1 MFLVR
6 IVEWIASFSSKFD
19 SIETCNNNEALCSL
33 CSHSI
38 NSILAF
44 PNKKL
49 GHVTIIDLA
58 HTAKPPIDITA
69 HEATISCLKLNH
81 DGTKLATS
89 SLKGTLI
96 RVFNTENGDLIHE
109 LRRGA
114 NQANIYW

>member
-1 MFLVR
+1 M
-6 IVEWIASFSSKFD
+6 
-19 SIETCNNNEALCSL
+19 CSL

-38 NSILAF
+38 NSILAY
-44 PNKKL
+44 PSKKL
-49 GHVTIIDLA
+49 GHAIIIDLA
-58 HTAKPPIDITA
+58 HTEKPPIDISA
-69 HEATISCLKLNH
+69 HDNSLSCLKLSH

-96 RVFNTENGDLIHE
+96 RVFNTENGDLVHE